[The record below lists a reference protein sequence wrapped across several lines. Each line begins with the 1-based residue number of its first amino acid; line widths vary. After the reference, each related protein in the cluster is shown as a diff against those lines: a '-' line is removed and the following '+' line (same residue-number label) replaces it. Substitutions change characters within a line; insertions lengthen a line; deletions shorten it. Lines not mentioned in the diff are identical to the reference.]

1 MYSAWASK
9 ANISIKSRHEMKNEG
24 CLLRR
29 EGRRG
34 SDINR
39 QSLLEIWKFF
49 VDGPLADS
57 GLQHVKVDYIDI
69 GKYSFS
75 SLAVVKI
82 T

>member
-1 MYSAWASK
+1 
-9 ANISIKSRHEMKNEG
+9 MKNEG

-34 SDINR
+34 SDIN
-39 QSLLEIWKFF
+39 SLLEIRKFF

-57 GLQHVKVDYIDI
+57 GLQHVKIDYIDI

-75 SLAVVKI
+75 SLAIVKI

>member
-1 MYSAWASK
+1 
-9 ANISIKSRHEMKNEG
+9 MKNEG

-39 QSLLEIWKFF
+39 QSLLEIRKFF
-49 VDGPLADS
+49 VDGLLADS